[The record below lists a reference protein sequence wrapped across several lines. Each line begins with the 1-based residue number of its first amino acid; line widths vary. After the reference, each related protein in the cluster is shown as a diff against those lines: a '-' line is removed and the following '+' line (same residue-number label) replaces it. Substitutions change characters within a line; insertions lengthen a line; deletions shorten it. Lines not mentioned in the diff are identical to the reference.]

1 MEICKIVNCNTES
14 KKAGFCA
21 SHYMQ
26 DWLSRDKGVCS
37 KDNCNTKVY
46 IRNLCS
52 KHYTAWKRAR
62 ADLPMCSVE
71 DCDSKAVSKGMCHRH
86 YKINQRK
93 IIKCK
98 IEGCENTLHSKGLCT
113 THWREYKK
121 SIFLSIEGLLLPGV
135 IDLFTDLFDRVH
147 GKIIELNEE
156 DKDINS
162 ALSAGTLL
170 KQHTSEPKT
179 KTNRTEDCKEKGCN
193 RPHRAKGF
201 CVSHY
206 NKWKSAT
213 EAKICKIENCKKFVY
228 AKRLCSKH
236 YQQAQKKVAPPKKT
250 FTVCKIESCKLRSRY
265 QGMCKKH
272 ADQFLPKPKCT
283 IEGCKR
289 TRYSRKMCNTHY
301 YLWRQENITN
311 ECSVEECTKVVRAK
325 KLCST
330 HYQKQLVGKDLNSP
344 TRKRLP
350 VEAVSIREVEQTPRE
365 PVVNIPIEVYKEIRK
380 PAEPKKKRQAEKIIP
395 CNVVKCSK
403 PAKTRGLCVKHYL
416 RYSRNITIAKEQKIK
431 EKQIKLKQEKQE
443 VNA

>member
-1 MEICKIVNCNTES
+1 MEICKIVHCNIES
-14 KKAGFCA
+14 KKAGFCS

-26 DWLSRDKGVCS
+26 DWLSRDRGKCS
-37 KDNCNTKVY
+37 KEDCNAKVY

-62 ADLPMCSVE
+62 ADSPMCSVE
-71 DCDSKAVSKGMCHRH
+71 DCNNKAVSKGMCHRH

-113 THWREYKK
+113 THWRGYKK

-135 IDLFTDLFDRVH
+135 IDLFTDLFD
-147 GKIIELNEE
+147 KIYKTIIELDRG
-156 DKDINS
+156 DKNIDS
-162 ALSAGTLL
+162 TLSAETA
-170 KQHTSEPKT
+170 ST
-179 KTNRTEDCKEKGCN
+179 KKKAKGCKEKGCN
-193 RPHRAKGF
+193 KPHRAKGF
-201 CVSHY
+201 CVNHY

-213 EAKICKIENCKKFVY
+213 EAKICKVENCKKFVY

-236 YQQAQKKVAPPKKT
+236 YQQTQKKIAPSKKT
-250 FTVCKIESCKLRSRY
+250 FTICKIESCKLRSRY

-289 TRYSRKMCNTHY
+289 VRYSRKMCNTHY
-301 YLWRQENITN
+301 YLWRQENTTN
-311 ECSVEECTKVVRAK
+311 ECSVEGCTRVVRAK

-330 HYQKQLVGKDLNSP
+330 HYQRHLVGKDLNSP
-344 TRKRLP
+344 THKRLP
-350 VEAVSIREVEQTPRE
+350 VEAVSIREVETPPKE
-365 PVVNIPIEVYKEIRK
+365 PVVNIPIEIYRATIK
-380 PAEPKKKRQAEKIIP
+380 PAESKKKRQAEKIIT
-395 CNVVKCSK
+395 CNAVKCNN

-416 RYSRNITIAKEQKIK
+416 RYRKNITLAKDQKIK